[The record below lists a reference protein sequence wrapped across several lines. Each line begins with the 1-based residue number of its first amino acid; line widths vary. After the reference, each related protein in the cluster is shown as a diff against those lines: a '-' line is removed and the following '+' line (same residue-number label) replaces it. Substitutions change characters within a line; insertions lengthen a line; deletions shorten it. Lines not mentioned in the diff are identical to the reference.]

1 MFLLSGKL
9 LGGVLVAEAVH
20 SDGLEAGTGT
30 NLWASATRLI
40 ACIFFALAPVVQ
52 GKVLAAHFS
61 SSLLLDKF
69 FSLFL
74 LFFSSVVLSRRISF
88 ARLGAADVVGWR
100 SAKCARTPLTS
111 GDNADSSAPQ

>member
-30 NLWASATRLI
+30 NLWASAARLI

-52 GKVLAAHFS
+52 GKVLAAHF
-61 SSLLLDKF
+61 LLPF
-69 FSLFL
+69 FLGE
-74 LFFSSVVLSRRISF
+74 FFAFFWLIF
-88 ARLGAADVVGWR
+88 
-100 SAKCARTPLTS
+100 
-111 GDNADSSAPQ
+111 

>member
-52 GKVLAAHFS
+52 GKVLAAHF
-61 SSLLLDKF
+61 LLPF
-69 FSLFL
+69 F
-74 LFFSSVVLSRRISF
+74 RI
-88 ARLGAADVVGWR
+88 
-100 SAKCARTPLTS
+100 
-111 GDNADSSAPQ
+111 